1 LETAAASQLSVEPAE
16 IVPNALIQ
24 DDLGADSLDFV
35 DFVNFIVAL
44 TDAFEIK
51 IWDKSMKVY

>member
-1 LETAAASQLSVEPAE
+1 MSVEPAE